1 MLEPGVHVPRE
12 ARFEAAGRAGR
23 GDQIFVVLH
32 CKKGEGKLRG
42 YVIYRGVALA
52 LALGRCSCGL
62 FSGSLIDD
70 VFAVF
75 GDSLTSCENWKSSL
89 AAAATEAAATAPQA
103 PGRQKEEE
111 DPERGAED
119 CEHSCNE

>member
-42 YVIYRGVALA
+42 YAIYLEAWPWHWGVALA
-52 LALGRCSCGL
+52 
-62 FSGSLIDD
+62 
-70 VFAVF
+70 VFALEV
-75 GDSLTSCENWKSSL
+75 
-89 AAAATEAAATAPQA
+89 
-103 PGRQKEEE
+103 
-111 DPERGAED
+111 
-119 CEHSCNE
+119 